1 MREAVC
7 KTIEALST
15 AFSGA
20 GALDSGAP
28 PPSPPATPEEDS
40 HETHAAEIGE
50 RQDRSSMP
58 TRSQAPAE
66 VLSSALFDE
75 EHSVRLTAGRA
86 LKVSDPLVVPIHPFG
101 ITE

>member
-20 GALDSGAP
+20 GALDTGAP

-86 LKVSDPLVVPIHPFG
+86 LKVSDPLVVPMHPFG
-101 ITE
+101 ITD